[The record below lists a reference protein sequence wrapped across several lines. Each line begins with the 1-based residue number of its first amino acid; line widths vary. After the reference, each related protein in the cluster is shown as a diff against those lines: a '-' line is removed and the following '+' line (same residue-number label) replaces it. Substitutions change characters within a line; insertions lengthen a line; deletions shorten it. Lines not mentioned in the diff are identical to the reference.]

1 MDTSRREHASS
12 AAAIS
17 LIALCA
23 CVAALIPPFSERVL
37 EYPALVTLISL
48 GIASC
53 LILHL
58 VFVGLL
64 ARAWGKPPGKY
75 VALALF
81 TLPVGSIV
89 GLVLLEWHVKVTQG
103 SKHESAV

>member
-1 MDTSRREHASS
+1 MDIPRRESASS
-12 AAAIS
+12 AAAMS
-17 LIALCA
+17 LIAFCA
-23 CVAALIPPFSERVL
+23 CVAALTPPFSERVL
-37 EYPALVTLISL
+37 EYPALVTLIAL
-48 GIASC
+48 GIASS

-64 ARAWGKPPGKY
+64 ARAWGKAAGKY

-89 GLVLLEWHVKVTQG
+89 GLVLLEWHEKVTQS
-103 SKHESAV
+103 SKHESAA